1 MRLDDL
7 ETGSTVALLESQFHA
22 LMAQEAR
29 LEAERDGQPE
39 VRLPPSLIGRR
50 GDSMAA
56 DILAGQERIFA
67 GRRSS
72 LAGREAVTRQQI
84 TQLEAQ
90 IAALTAQRTAGQRQ
104 IALVREESAG
114 VEELVAKGLERK
126 PRLLA
131 LQRQGAELEGMQG
144 NLIHRITEAR
154 EAIAQAEL
162 EILSL
167 KADRHS
173 EVVAELY
180 DVQNRRIEAEEKL
193 KAAQMR
199 RNRRDVV
206 APESGTVMKL
216 RHFAPGA
223 VVAPG
228 GDILDLVPQDD
239 RLVIDAR
246 VSPIDIDVVRVGLPA
261 GVVLTA
267 YKSRTTPKLDGQVVR
282 VSADAL
288 TDERTGMPYYL
299 ARVIIDAEQLNALDG
314 VHLQPGMPAETQI
327 FTGKRTM
334 LKYLL
339 QPIEDSFRRA
349 FREE

>member
-1 MRLDDL
+1 MMKRHVLPLRLSAVADDIVPPRPPVARIIMTGMVITLIGFGGFGAWAALAPLASAAMAPGIITVDSSRKTVQHLDGGIIAEILVREGDRVQAGQVLMRLDDL

-39 VRLPPSLIGRR
+39 VRLLPSLIGRR

-162 EILSL
+162 EIISL

-199 RNRRDVV
+199 RN
-206 APESGTVMKL
+206 P
-216 RHFAPGA
+216 
-223 VVAPG
+223 
-228 GDILDLVPQDD
+228 
-239 RLVIDAR
+239 
-246 VSPIDIDVVRVGLPA
+246 VR
-261 GVVLTA
+261 
-267 YKSRTTPKLDGQVVR
+267 
-282 VSADAL
+282 
-288 TDERTGMPYYL
+288 
-299 ARVIIDAEQLNALDG
+299 
-314 VHLQPGMPAETQI
+314 
-327 FTGKRTM
+327 
-334 LKYLL
+334 
-339 QPIEDSFRRA
+339 
-349 FREE
+349 